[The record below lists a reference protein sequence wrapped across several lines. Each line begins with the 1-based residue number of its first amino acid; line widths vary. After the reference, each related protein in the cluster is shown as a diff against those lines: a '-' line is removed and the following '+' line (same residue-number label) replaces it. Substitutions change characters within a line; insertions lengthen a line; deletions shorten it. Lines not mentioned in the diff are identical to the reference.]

1 MRQLLIASELF
12 APGGVQY
19 VGREALAALS
29 QDGRSLEVWSLRD
42 RSVPA
47 GFSRRGATIRCA
59 AGSRSLLAKW
69 ALGSAL
75 ASCRDLSTTVMHAH
89 LAPIALPLKARGAS
103 LSVMLHGVEVW
114 RRLTAAERV
123 AVRRADRLIANS
135 RHTADRFREANT
147 DFDEARIDICPLGI
161 PPADG
166 AAGEPADG
174 RVALIVS
181 RLSAEDRYKGHDAL
195 LAAWSSVRAR
205 VPDARL
211 VIAGDGDDRSRLEA
225 AAASMGVADAVQFVG
240 RVSDVE
246 LERWYR
252 RCAFFVLPSTNEGF
266 GLVFLEAM
274 RAGKACI
281 ACAGAPREIIEHE
294 ATGLILPD
302 QEAATVAD
310 AVVRLFVDAPLR
322 ERLGRQA
329 QARWRDAFT
338 STRFAERF
346 RALTQF
352 APERAA

>member
-1 MRQLLIASELF
+1 MIASELF

-29 QDGRSLEVWSLRD
+29 QDGRPLEVWSLRD
-42 RSVPA
+42 GSVPA
-47 GFSRRGATIRCA
+47 GFSRDGATIHCA
-59 AGSRSLLAKW
+59 AGSRSRLITW
-69 ALGSAL
+69 ALGSAC

-89 LAPIALPLKARGAS
+89 LAPVALPLTARGAS

-114 RRLTAAERV
+114 RRLTAAQRL
-123 AVRRADRLIANS
+123 AMKRADRLIANS
-135 RHTADRFREANT
+135 HHTADRFREANA
-147 DFDEARIDICPLGI
+147 DFAGTRIDVCPLGV

-166 AAGEPADG
+166 AAREPEDG

-181 RLSAEDRYKGHDAL
+181 RLAAEDRYKGHDAL
-195 LAAWSSVRAR
+195 LTAWSSVRAR

-211 VIAGDGDDRSRLEA
+211 VVAGDGDDRARLEA
-225 AAASMGVADAVQFVG
+225 MAASTGVADAVQFVG
-240 RVSDVE
+240 RVSDAE

-281 ACAGAPREIIEHE
+281 ACAGAPREIIGHE
-294 ATGLILPD
+294 TTGLILPD
-302 QEAATVAD
+302 QDAATVAD
-310 AVVRLFVDAPLR
+310 AVVRLFLDAPLR

-338 STRFAERF
+338 SSRFAERF